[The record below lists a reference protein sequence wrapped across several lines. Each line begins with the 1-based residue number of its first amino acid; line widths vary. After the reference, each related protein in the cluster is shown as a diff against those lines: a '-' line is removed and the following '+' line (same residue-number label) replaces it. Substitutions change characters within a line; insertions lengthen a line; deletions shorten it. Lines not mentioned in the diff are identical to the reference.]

1 MLAYDKILWLHA
13 EITTKCNAHCPA
25 CARNNNGF
33 GLREG
38 LILTDLLPE
47 RFEEIL
53 NMLPNLQTVQ
63 LCGTYGDP
71 VAAEYI
77 DQIID
82 LILQHELEI
91 RVHTNGSL
99 KTKKWWNQLALKL
112 EYTKH
117 SVIFG
122 IDGLEKVH
130 EIYRQGT
137 NFNKII
143 ENAKSFINAG
153 GHAEWQFLL
162 FEHNKHQVKD
172 CIRLSQ
178 QLGFKKFIPMKSIR
192 IPTPAYNYKTGKPY
206 EIKVENSFYE
216 KFNNQIK
223 TVTSEDCMHLNLP
236 SIYVN
241 ANGSLTPCCYLRD
254 WPYDSN
260 NIDLEIPSGNA
271 NKTCQSLCGKFTLA
285 HKN

>member
-38 LILTDLLPE
+38 LVLLDLSPI
-47 RFEEIL
+47 RFKEIL
-53 NMLPNLQTVQ
+53 DMLPNLQTVQ

-71 VAAEYI
+71 ISAKYI
-77 DQIID
+77 DQIIN
-82 LILQHELEI
+82 LIVHRKLELRI
-91 RVHTNGSL
+91 HTNGSL
-99 KTKKWWNQLALKL
+99 KTKNWWQKLAKKL
-112 EYTKH
+112 EYTTH

-143 ENAKSFINAG
+143 ENAKSFISAG
-153 GHAEWQFLL
+153 GNAEWQFLL

-178 QLGFKKFIPMKSIR
+178 QLGFKKFIPRNSIR
-192 IPTPAYNYKTGKPY
+192 IPAPAYNYKTGKPY
-206 EIKVENSFYE
+206 EIKAENSFYE
-216 KFNNQIK
+216 KLNNDTKI
-223 TVTSEDCMHLNLP
+223 VTSEDCMHLNLQ
-236 SIYVN
+236 SIYIN
-241 ANGSLTPCCYLRD
+241 ANGLITPCCYLRD
-254 WPYDSN
+254 WHYDTN
-260 NIDLEIPSGNA
+260 NIDIEITSGKP
-271 NKTCQSLCGKFTLA
+271 NKTCQSLCGKQTLA

>member
-38 LILTDLLPE
+38 LVLLDLSPV
-47 RFEEIL
+47 RFKEIL
-53 NMLPNLQTVQ
+53 DILPNLQTVQ

-71 VAAEYI
+71 ISAKYI
-77 DQIID
+77 DQIIN
-82 LILQHELEI
+82 LIVQRKLELRI
-91 RVHTNGSL
+91 HTNGSL
-99 KTKKWWNQLALKL
+99 KTKNWWQKLATKL
-112 EYTKH
+112 AGTKH

-143 ENAKSFINAG
+143 ENAKSFISAG
-153 GHAEWQFLL
+153 GNAEWQFLL

-192 IPTPAYNYKTGKPY
+192 IPTPAYHYKTGKPY
-206 EIKVENSFYE
+206 EIKAENSFYE
-216 KFNNQIK
+216 KFNNGTKI
-223 TVTSEDCMHLNLP
+223 VTSEDCMHLNLQ
-236 SIYVN
+236 SIYIN
-241 ANGSLTPCCYLRD
+241 ANGMITPCCYLRD
-254 WPYDSN
+254 WHYEDN
-260 NIDLEIPSGNA
+260 NIDIEITSGKPNT
-271 NKTCQSLCGKFTLA
+271 TCQSLCGKQTLA

>member
-1 MLAYDKILWLHA
+1 MLAYEEILWLHA

-38 LILTDLLPE
+38 LQLLDLSPT

-53 NMLPNLQTVQ
+53 NLLPNLKTVQ

-71 VAAEYI
+71 ISGIYI
-77 DQIID
+77 DQIISMIVSRN
-82 LILQHELEI
+82 LELRI
-91 RVHTNGSL
+91 HTNGSL
-99 KTKKWWNQLALKL
+99 KTKNWWTKLAKTLL
-112 EYTKH
+112 GTKH

-143 ENAKSFINAG
+143 ENAKSFISAG
-153 GHAEWQFLL
+153 GYAEWQFLL

-178 QLGFKKFIPMKSIR
+178 HLGFKRFIPMKSIR
-192 IPTPAYNYKTGKPY
+192 IPSPAYNYKTGKPY
-206 EIKVENSFYE
+206 EIRAENSFYE
-216 KFNNQIK
+216 KFNNDVK
-223 TVTSEDCMHLNLP
+223 TVTIEDCMHLNLK

-241 ANGSLTPCCYLRD
+241 ANGFITPCCYLRD
-254 WPYDSN
+254 WPYENN
-260 NIDLEIPSGNA
+260 NIDIEISTGNA
-271 NKTCQSLCGKFTLA
+271 NKTCQSLCGKKTLA